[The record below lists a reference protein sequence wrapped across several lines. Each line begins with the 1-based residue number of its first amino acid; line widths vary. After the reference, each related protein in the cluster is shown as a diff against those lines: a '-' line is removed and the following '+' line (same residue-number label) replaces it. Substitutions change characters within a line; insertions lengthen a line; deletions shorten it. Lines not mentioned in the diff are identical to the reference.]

1 MNVKRGELDFSE
13 ENNRYWSSD
22 EGFDA
27 YHLEEDDV
35 IIAMDGSLVGKS
47 YGYVKKEHLPALL
60 VQRVARIRANGVNP
74 RFLYH
79 CVSNNFTDYVER
91 KKTGGAVPHISKK
104 DIEEFQIPLPSLRT
118 QERLVRVLDNFDAIC
133 QDLEIGLPAEI
144 SARKKQYEYYRD
156 QLLNFA
162 QFGAINQSINQSIN
176 PRRAD

>member
-1 MNVKRGELDFSE
+1 M
-13 ENNRYWSSD
+13 
-22 EGFDA
+22 
-27 YHLEEDDV
+27 
-35 IIAMDGSLVGKS
+35 
-47 YGYVKKEHLPALL
+47 
-60 VQRVARIRANGVNP
+60 
-74 RFLYH
+74 
-79 CVSNNFTDYVER
+79 ER

-162 QFGAINQSINQSIN
+162 QFGAINQSINQSIRDALIKLIRFVFGWYPALCAQFCPDGVECKPLWSVTIWDKKFQSVEKSKQSKIIN
-176 PRRAD
+176 YPYLLASELFALEQEGGDVFLLSTGEKT